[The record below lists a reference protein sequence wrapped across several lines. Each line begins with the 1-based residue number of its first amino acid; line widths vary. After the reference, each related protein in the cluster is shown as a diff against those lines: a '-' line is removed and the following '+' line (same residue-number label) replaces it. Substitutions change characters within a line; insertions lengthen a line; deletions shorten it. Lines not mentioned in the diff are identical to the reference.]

1 MSDFSK
7 VLDQIKDVDGTD
19 LRPNYRLQNDS
30 VKITEQKIK
39 LPPPSEE
46 ELRINA
52 EFERKTILKREKSFK
67 DGVCFYD
74 NFQRLD
80 IELIQDVPAGWNLF
94 DPPKPQEL
102 ADLVRSIETV
112 GLIHPIYVMVNSY
125 GYYNVICGKS
135 RLLAFLNLYQTT
147 GLEKYKFIPS
157 YVINAEEVDEL
168 FLRTMIIESNLNFK
182 TISKFNLI
190 QSLITHYEIMK
201 RAKLYRNEANIA
213 EEIAKTFEVSQTSV
227 FNYMKV
233 KNLCNEAL
241 TLLYEDRIKLKAA
254 IYLARVSKETQRNI
268 LERFGIKG
276 VNTIFKL
283 KLITS
288 EGDISIEKL
297 DDDIKYLETF
307 TPPKTRLTIEVSR
320 EFLAQLIDCLTR
332 FKEESI
338 IPFAC
343 KNTKGKTCDLFKARF
358 NSEDME
364 HYFKEKVV
372 DEKIYEKLISAGI
385 K

>member
-7 VLDQIKDVDGTD
+7 VLDQIKDIDGTD

-30 VKITEQKIK
+30 IKITEQQIK

-46 ELRINA
+46 DLRMKA
-52 EFERKTILKREKSFK
+52 EFEKKTILKRGKNFK

-74 NFQRLD
+74 NFQRLN

-94 DPPKPQEL
+94 DPPKPHEL
-102 ADLVRSIETV
+102 ADLIRSVETV
-112 GLIHPIYVMVNSY
+112 GLINPIYVIVNSF
-125 GYYNVICGKS
+125 GYYNVICGRS
-135 RLLAFLNLYQTT
+135 RLLAFLNLFQST

-168 FLRTMIIESNLNFK
+168 FLRTMIIESNLNFRS
-182 TISKFNLI
+182 ISKFNLI
-190 QSLITHYEIMK
+190 QSLITQYEIMK
-201 RAKLYRNEANIA
+201 RAKLYRNDANIA
-213 EEIAKTFEVSQTSV
+213 EEVAKTFEVSETCV

-241 TLLYEDRIKLKAA
+241 TLLYEDRIKLKTA
-254 IYLARVSKETQRNI
+254 IYLARVPKEMQLNI

-283 KLITS
+283 KLLTCD
-288 EGDISIEKL
+288 GDISIEKL
-297 DDDIKYLETF
+297 DDKIKYLETF
-307 TPPKTRLTIEVSR
+307 TPPKTRITIEVSR
-320 EFLAQLIDCLTR
+320 EFLAKLIDCLIEL
-332 FKEESI
+332 KDQVI

-343 KNTKGKTCDLFKARF
+343 KNTRGKTSSVFKVRF

-372 DEKIYEKLISAGI
+372 DEKIYKKLISAGI